1 MKKFNGHQ
9 CERRNLTDLLLG
21 TGPTGKKRAQ
31 PKAKKR
37 AKNYSTEPA
46 VNQMSGGGPVNPE
59 DVQFQEWLAATS
71 QQYYPEYSGQALGSQ
86 DFYKMVSGHT
96 DKQKYPGDM
105 AINPTLLPQNM
116 SERYMGQQFGSA
128 SPGAKRMTMSDAF
141 QAAEERYNT
150 NRATEQLYMDWL
162 SRQKQAPAAPQRQV
176 TVSDD
181 GRSFTVSGTPSQMN
195 LGGPA
200 IDPALLARLQAAQ
213 AHTPDYSSMA
223 APSNDRLTSYNE
235 NQLRT
240 YEHNAAVDEGSHK
253 MRNAGTSL
261 SNAAQYAIDNPLDA
275 TQVGLGALAIASDAI
290 PVGGNIVSAI
300 ADGTNALISTGRSK
314 YYDMTGDTTKS
325 AFYGGMAA
333 LDAAAA
339 APGVGNVA
347 GATKM
352 GALISKG
359 LHAAHPASKVVT
371 VGKGGNML
379 SEGVEYRGIPE
390 MNHGGPGTPNY
401 YAYGDALDQ
410 EYAQMQATGQPVNPQ
425 AMDPNLMQKF
435 QQFLQLPN
443 MQNLDP
449 GQVPEAMNEMTK
461 KQGKISLASGITST
475 AGSMLSNSELAQE
488 DSGLGTATTAVGGA
502 LSGAGAALPYA
513 AMIPGVAPFAAV
525 AGAMYGVYKK
535 KDDEFKK
542 DRAIQEQLA
551 EENELRLDNTLDYSR
566 YVKNAY
572 DDAGQTVNSYMA
584 EYGGATEPDYETEKS
599 EVILAGIGDK
609 PIAMGQGKY
618 KRMSQNIYKADGPSH
633 ELGGIPTK
641 GATMPFVDSVGAAHD
656 SPYVFSD
663 SKDMRFDATN
673 ILKMIS

>member
-1 MKKFNGHQ
+1 MKKFNGHR

-37 AKNYSTEPA
+37 SKNYSTEPA
-46 VNQMSGGGPVNPE
+46 VNQMSGGGPINAE
-59 DVQFQEWLAATS
+59 DAQFQEWLAATS
-71 QQYYPEYSGQALGSQ
+71 QQYYPEYSGEAIGSQ

-96 DKQKYPGDM
+96 DKQKYPSGM
-105 AINPTLLPQNM
+105 AINPSLLPQNM
-116 SERYMGQQFGSA
+116 SQRYMSQPFGSA
-128 SPGAKRMTMSDAF
+128 SPGAKRMTMSDAY

-162 SRQKQAPAAPQRQV
+162 SRQKQGPSAPQRQV

-200 IDPALLARLQAAQ
+200 IDPAILARLQAAQ
-213 AHTPDYSSMA
+213 AYTPDYSSQV
-223 APSNDRLTSYNE
+223 APSNDRLTSYTE
-235 NQLRT
+235 DQLRA
-240 YEHNAAVDEGSHK
+240 YENNVYADE
-253 MRNAGTSL
+253 AGEQMKNIGTGL
-261 SNAAQYAIDNPLDA
+261 SNAGRYALNNPLDA
-275 TQVGLGALAIASDAI
+275 TQVGLGALAIGADAI
-290 PVGGNIVSAI
+290 PVGGNIISAG
-300 ADGTNALISTGRSK
+300 ADAANALISTGRSR
-314 YYDMTGDTTKS
+314 YYNLQGDSSKA
-325 AFYGGMAA
+325 AFYGGMAV

-339 APGVGNVA
+339 VPGAGNAA
-347 GATKM
+347 GATKI
-352 GALISKG
+352 GALINKG
-359 LHAAHPASKVVT
+359 FHAAHPASKAVT

-379 SEGVEYRGIPE
+379 GEGATYHPTPQ
-390 MNHGGPGTPNY
+390 MTYGGLGTPKY

-410 EYAQMQATGQPVNPQ
+410 EYAQMQTAGQPMNPQ
-425 AMDPNLMQKF
+425 AMDPNLMQRF

-449 GQVPEAMNEMTK
+449 GQVPAAMNEMAK
-461 KQGKISLASGITST
+461 KQGQISAASGIAST
-475 AGSMLSNSELAQE
+475 AGSMLSNSELAQQ
-488 DSGLGTATTAVGGA
+488 DSGMGTATTAVGGA

-535 KDDEFKK
+535 KDAEFKK

-566 YVKNAY
+566 YVKNTY

-599 EVILAGIGDK
+599 EVILAGMGDK

-633 ELGGIPTK
+633 EHGGIPTK
-641 GATMPFVDSVGAAHD
+641 GATMPFVDSVGDTHD